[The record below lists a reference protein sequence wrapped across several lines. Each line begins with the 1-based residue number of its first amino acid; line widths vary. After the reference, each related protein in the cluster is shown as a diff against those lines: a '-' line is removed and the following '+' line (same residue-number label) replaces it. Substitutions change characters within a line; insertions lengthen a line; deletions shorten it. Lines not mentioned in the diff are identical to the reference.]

1 MDGKAFG
8 YLITIGLAWLPWI
21 FFNKKV
27 LGGVSA
33 FSSGIDIVI
42 PILVWFYC
50 LAMFYGR
57 SKQGS
62 EQSGIELLVGKI
74 SVVLLLLIFV
84 PVFLANMVGIDL

>member
-42 PILVWFYC
+42 PILVWFFC
-50 LAMFYGR
+50 LAMFAKRTG
-57 SKQGS
+57 QQ
-62 EQSGIELLVGKI
+62 QSGIELIVGKI
-74 SVVLLLLIFV
+74 SVGVALLMTVTVLL
-84 PVFLANMVGIDL
+84 ANLVGIDL